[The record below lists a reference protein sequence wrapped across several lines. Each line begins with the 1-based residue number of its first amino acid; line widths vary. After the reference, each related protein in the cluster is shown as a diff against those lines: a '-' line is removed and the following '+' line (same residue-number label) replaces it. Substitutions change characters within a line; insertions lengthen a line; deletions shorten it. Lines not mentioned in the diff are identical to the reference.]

1 MAALPPVIDPQ
12 EKQLR
17 LAGYWH
23 PGLLGMVND
32 TAVKLA
38 RIQGE
43 FVWHSHE
50 HEDEMFLVL
59 EGRLRMEF
67 REGSRDLA
75 PGQMIIVPRGMEHRP
90 VAPDGD
96 CLLLLVE
103 PATTVN
109 TGNVRSELTRD
120 SVELL

>member
-1 MAALPPVIDPQ
+1 MPGLPLVIDPR
-12 EKQLR
+12 EKQQR

-50 HEDEMFLVL
+50 HEDELFLVL

-67 REGSRDLA
+67 REGSRELA
-75 PGQMIIVPRGMEHRP
+75 PGQMIIVPRGLEHRP
-90 VAPDGD
+90 VAPAGD

-103 PATTVN
+103 PASTVN
-109 TGNVRSELTRD
+109 TGDVDSELRRD
-120 SVELL
+120 SIEKL